1 MPGSHST
8 VLKEGVSG
16 LKLST
21 KIVGALVGFLLLA
34 LLAIG
39 ATLLLSWQLE
49 GTGAAINDAGSLRMR
64 TARVALKLTLHV
76 NGQLPTEAVLADLRG
91 YDTILARLRHGDPAR
106 PLSLPQQQDIYAALA
121 AVEQGWQL
129 QFEPR
134 ARALLTAPPSEQ
146 SLLLSRY
153 QVDAAAFLPT
163 IDHFVQLLEENNA
176 RKTEYLRICQVLLAT
191 MAILGTVALIYLM
204 VLIVLR
210 PLDHIHQAIRRLAA
224 GDYTA
229 TVPVEANDEFGQVGA
244 GFNQMAKSLAEVH
257 ATLEERVKEK
267 TASLEQKNRELA
279 LLLEITT
286 FLNQTQP
293 LEELCRGFLTRL
305 VDNLGAAGG
314 AVRLLDGEHELIYLV
329 ADAGLP
335 ETLIGG
341 EQCLSYGDCFC
352 SLNPESLQSR
362 QMTLPD
368 DSVLACKQEGFK
380 VVSSF
385 PIALQQRSIGVF
397 NLHFRDATVFT
408 PQKTRLMETLG
419 QHLASAIENQRLVT
433 KERELAILEERNL
446 VAQGLHDSIAQ
457 GLSFLNLQV
466 QVLDQAVQADDRP
479 LLDDTIAQLRAGV
492 QESYDDVRELLNNF
506 RSRLSAR
513 LPQAIANVLDK
524 FRRQTGLKVELQ
536 SEGLSQPLMP
546 EQQLQLLFIL
556 QEALSN
562 VRKHARASQVLV
574 RLDDN
579 GAALVLTIM
588 DNGVGFDVA
597 RVLERDDSHYGLAI
611 MTERA
616 ARAGVTM
623 RIDSAPGDGC
633 CIRLSIARAQRQAA

>member
-1 MPGSHST
+1 M
-8 VLKEGVSG
+8 
-16 LKLST
+16 KLST

-39 ATLLLSWQLE
+39 STLLLSWQLE

-64 TARVALKLTLHV
+64 TTQVALDLTRHV
-76 NGQLPTEAVLADLRG
+76 DGQLPVATVRTDLRN

-106 PLSLPQQQDIYAALA
+106 PLSLPQQSEVYAALSA
-121 AVEQGWQL
+121 IEQDWQL
-129 QFEPR
+129 RLKPQ
-134 ARALLTAPPSEQ
+134 ADALLVAPSSEQ
-146 SLLLSRY
+146 RLLLSRY
-153 QVDAAAFLPT
+153 QVDASAFLPT

-176 RKTEYLRICQVLLAT
+176 HKTEYLRICQVLLAT

-210 PLDHIHQAIRRLAA
+210 PLDHIHQAIRRLTA
-224 GDYTA
+224 GDYSA
-229 TVPVEANDEFGQVGA
+229 TVPVETNDEFGQVGA
-244 GFNQMAKSLAEVH
+244 GFNQMARRLAEVH
-257 ATLEERVKEK
+257 ATLEERVQEK

-279 LLLEITT
+279 LLLEIAT
-286 FLNQTQP
+286 FLNQAQT
-293 LEELCRGFLTRL
+293 LEELCRGFLTRV

-314 AVRLLDGEHELIYLV
+314 AVRLLDGEHELVYLV

-335 ETLIGG
+335 ETLLGG

-352 SLNPESLQSR
+352 SLNPESLHSR

-368 DSVLACKQEGFK
+368 DSALPCKQEGFK
-380 VVSSF
+380 VVSTF
-385 PIALQQRSIGVF
+385 PIALQQRSIGLF
-397 NLHFRDATVFT
+397 NLHFREATVFT

-419 QHLASAIENQRLVT
+419 QHLASAIENQRLVD

-446 VAQGLHDSIAQ
+446 MAQGLHDSIAQ

-466 QVLDQAVQADDRP
+466 QVLEQAVAADDG
-479 LLDDTIAQLRAGV
+479 LLRDDTIALLRTGV

-513 LPQAIANVLDK
+513 LPQAVETVLDK

-536 SEGLSQPLMP
+536 SEGLSRPLLP

-562 VRKHARASQVLV
+562 VRKHAQASQVLV
-574 RLDDN
+574 RLDDS
-579 GAALVLTIM
+579 GEALTLTIM
-588 DNGVGFDVA
+588 DDGIGFDA
-597 RVLERDDSHYGLAI
+597 ERMCERDDTHYGLAI
-611 MTERA
+611 MAERA
-616 ARAGVTM
+616 TRAGVTM
-623 RIDSAPGDGC
+623 RIDSEPGEGC